1 MSDIAQNKGITIG
14 GIIVVL
20 LLLVGLGFLIRYFI
34 KIYAEK
40 KGITSEMELGRTDAL
55 KEASI
60 GLVVKAIQPDKLA
73 AAKAKMDAFDVKVP
87 ADMIKK
93 AKGTFWG
100 GDANAVYTALG
111 MVDTKAELALLNIYF
126 KGLYGIPLLQHI
138 QSFLSAPK
146 MTNVNNIIKTMSD
159 T

>member
-1 MSDIAQNKGITIG
+1 MEGPKINIGLIIAEIVA
-14 GIIVVL
+14 II
-20 LLLVGLGFLIRYFI
+20 LLLVGFGFLIRYFI
-34 KIYAEK
+34 KAYQEK
-40 KGITSEMELGRTDAL
+40 KGIQSETELGRTDAL
-55 KEASI
+55 KESAAS
-60 GLVVKAIQPDKLA
+60 LVVKAIPPNKQA

-138 QSFLSAPK
+138 QSFMTAPE